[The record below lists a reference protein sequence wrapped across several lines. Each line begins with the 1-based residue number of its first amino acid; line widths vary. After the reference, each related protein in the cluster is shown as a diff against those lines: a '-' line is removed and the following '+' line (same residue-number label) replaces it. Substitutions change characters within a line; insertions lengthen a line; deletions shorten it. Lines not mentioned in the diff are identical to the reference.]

1 MEISYEFYHPHI
13 SIYFLTN
20 CGTCIFCIDWME
32 RRKIL
37 GPFLKNFRIKDLSL
51 IAMSLLFYMWACF
64 DDVIKLLIYMLGV
77 WIAGHCI
84 CHDNRFYVT
93 VYEQKK
99 GEEDRVSKKIKVSV
113 FILFFAI
120 SLIVLCLIHF
130 KYTSLLTTIWNYLL
144 RDTMVKEFIRAP
156 VGISFIT
163 FSAISYLVDI
173 YRGDTRGGTQGN
185 LQCSRGICRNRD
197 MAWRRMELSSLGRN
211 QRRNGNCS
219 PVYD

>member
-1 MEISYEFYHPHI
+1 MNFTTPI
-13 SIYFLTN
+13 FLFVFFPITVL
-20 CGTCIFCIDWME
+20 IFFGIDIME
-32 RRKIL
+32 RRKIFY
-37 GPFLKNFRIKDLSL
+37 PFLAKFRIKDLSL

-130 KYTSLLTTIWNYLL
+130 KYASLLTTIWNYLL
-144 RDTMVKEFIRAP
+144 RDTLVKGSILAP

-173 YRGDTRGGTQGN
+173 YRGDTRGGEFYRLCALPLVFPKSDFRSDCIVERFCT
-185 LQCSRGICRNRD
+185 D
-197 MAWRRMELSSLGRN
+197 A
-211 QRRNGNCS
+211 
-219 PVYD
+219 